1 MPIFPFPVQD
11 MPIFLS
17 EGSFLD
23 ILPKEIHLNTVAWM
37 TLRVKLKISAF
48 NFLIL
53 VLIPSLFGLFTA
65 HSNHSVVYLNLKT
78 SYTYCAFGN

>member
-23 ILPKEIHLNTVAWM
+23 LLPKELHLNTVARM
-37 TLRVKLKISAF
+37 TLMVKLNISAF
-48 NFLIL
+48 HILIL
-53 VLIPSLFGLFTA
+53 VLIPSLFGLFIA
-65 HSNHSVVYLNLKT
+65 HSNHSVFYLNLKT